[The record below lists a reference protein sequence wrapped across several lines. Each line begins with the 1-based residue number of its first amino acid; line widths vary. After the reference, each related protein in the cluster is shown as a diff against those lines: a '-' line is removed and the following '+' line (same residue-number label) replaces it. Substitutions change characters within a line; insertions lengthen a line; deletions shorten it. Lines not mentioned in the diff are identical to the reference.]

1 MSLLTDEDK
10 KAIEGH
16 FKLLEKDVNI
26 YLKKDKEECETEAIL
41 NELSELT
48 TKLKLHISIAD
59 ENEMSP
65 SLSIGETG
73 RILFK
78 GTPSGYE
85 FSTLLT
91 SIIDS
96 GRNEAQLSDETKNF
110 LDTLED
116 PLDIKVFVTPTCP
129 HCPSSAVM
137 AHRMAA
143 YSSKVNADVI
153 EANEFMEL
161 SRQYQVQG
169 VPRTVINETYSV
181 EGSQPE
187 SYLIE
192 GLKKHLEQQS

>member
-16 FKLLEKDVNI
+16 FELLEKDVNI

-41 NELSELT
+41 NELSELSS
-48 TKLKLHISIAD
+48 KLKLHISNAEED
-59 ENEMSP
+59 EMSP
-65 SLSIGETG
+65 ALSIGDSG
-73 RILFK
+73 RVLFK

-96 GRNEAQLSDETKNF
+96 GRNEPQLSDETKNF
-110 LDTLED
+110 LDTLEE

-129 HCPSSAVM
+129 HCPPSAVM

-153 EANEFMEL
+153 EANEFMKI
-161 SRQYQVQG
+161 SQQY
-169 VPRTVINETYSV
+169 RVI
-181 EGSQPE
+181 
-187 SYLIE
+187 LI
-192 GLKKHLEQQS
+192 KK

>member
-16 FKLLEKDVNI
+16 FELLEKDVNI

-41 NELSELT
+41 NELSELSP
-48 TKLKLHISIAD
+48 KLKLHISNAEED
-59 ENEMSP
+59 EMSP
-65 SLSIGETG
+65 ALSIGDSG
-73 RILFK
+73 RVLFK

-96 GRNEAQLSDETKNF
+96 GRNEPQLSEETKNF
-110 LDTLED
+110 LDALEE

-129 HCPSSAVM
+129 HCPPSAVM

-143 YSSKVNADVI
+143 YSSKVNAEVI
-153 EANEFMEL
+153 EANEFMEI
-161 SRQYQVQG
+161 SQQYQVQG

>member
-1 MSLLTDEDK
+1 MSLLKDEDK
-10 KAIEGH
+10 IAIEGH

-26 YLKKDKEECETEAIL
+26 YLKKKEEECETEAIL
-41 NELSELT
+41 KELSELSP
-48 TKLKLHISIAD
+48 KLKLHISKAE
-59 ENEMSP
+59 ENEMAP
-65 SLSIGETG
+65 ALSIGSTG
-73 RILFK
+73 RVLFK

-96 GRNEAQLSDETKNF
+96 GRTEPQLSEETRSF
-110 LDTLED
+110 LDTLEE

-129 HCPSSAVM
+129 HCPPSAVM

-153 EANEFMEL
+153 EANEFMKL
-161 SRQYQVQG
+161 SQQYQVQG
-169 VPRTVINETYSV
+169 VPRTIINETFSV

-192 GLKKHLEQQS
+192 GFKKHLEQQN

>member
-16 FKLLEKDVNI
+16 FELLEKDVNI
-26 YLKKDKEECETEAIL
+26 YLKKDKENCETEAIL
-41 NELSELT
+41 NELSGLSS
-48 TKLKLHISIAD
+48 KLKLHISNAE
-59 ENEMSP
+59 ENDMSP
-65 SLSIGETG
+65 ALSIGDSG
-73 RILFK
+73 RVLFK

-96 GRNEAQLSDETKNF
+96 GRNEPQLSDETKEF
-110 LDTLED
+110 LNTLEE

-129 HCPSSAVM
+129 HCPPSAVM

-161 SRQYQVQG
+161 SQKYQVQG

-187 SYLIE
+187 AYLIE